1 MVRALLLF
9 LLLATMAFLAAA
21 CSSSGPDLVF
31 TIYGEAVYEEQI
43 RTEFRA
49 AFLEEEPGLLNGC
62 EAAASEDDLGVIE
75 FAVGLIRG
83 DAVSG
88 GAEPESLD
96 LDRLIKILNEEC
108 VRLEQ

>member
-9 LLLATMAFLAAA
+9 LLLATLAFLAAA

-31 TIYGEAVYEEQI
+31 TLYGEAVYEEQI

-49 AFLEEEPGLLNGC
+49 AFLEREPSLVNGC

-75 FAVGLIRG
+75 FATGLIR
-83 DAVSG
+83 DVG
-88 GAEPESLD
+88 GEAEPESLD

>member
-21 CSSSGPDLVF
+21 CSSSGPNLVF
-31 TIYGEAVYEEQI
+31 TLYGEAVYEEQI

-49 AFLEEEPGLLNGC
+49 AFLEGEPGLLSGC
-62 EAAASEDDLGVIE
+62 QAAASEDDLGVIE
-75 FAVGLIRG
+75 FAAGLIGG
-83 DAVSG
+83 DVSG

>member
-9 LLLATMAFLAAA
+9 LLLATMAFLADA
-21 CSSSGPDLVF
+21 CSSSGPNLVF
-31 TIYGEAVYEEQI
+31 TLYGEAVYEEQI

-49 AFLEEEPGLLNGC
+49 AFLEGERGLLIGC
-62 EAAASEDDLGVIE
+62 EAAASEDDLGVID
-75 FAVGLIRG
+75 FAAGLIGG
-83 DAVSG
+83 DVSG

>member
-1 MVRALLLF
+1 MVRALLLV
-9 LLLATMAFLAAA
+9 LLLATLTLLAAA

-31 TIYGEAVYEEQI
+31 TLYGEPVYEDQI

-49 AFLEEEPGLLNGC
+49 AFLEEEPSLLTGC
-62 EAAASEDDLGVIE
+62 KAVALEDDPGVIE
-75 FAVGLIRG
+75 FAAGLIAGDRG
-83 DAVSG
+83 G

-96 LDRLIKILNEEC
+96 LGRLIKVLNEEC